1 MSNNTDALA
10 KRENDFWKKYLDKF
24 NKKMI
29 VSYKDFCIVSGI
41 DCFGSSCY
49 TVYKNNKQVSD
60 ALDCICEC
68 IEFIDN
74 Y

>member
-1 MSNNTDALA
+1 MSKNVDALA
-10 KRENDFWKKYLDKF
+10 KRDNDFWKKYLDKF

-29 VSYKDFCIVSGI
+29 ACYKDFFIVTGF
-41 DCFGSSCY
+41 DCYGSSCY
-49 TVYKNNKQVSD
+49 TVYKNNKQISD
-60 ALDCICEC
+60 ALDCISEC